1 MTEREQ
7 RIFGIVRQLS
17 EAQPEAVPLEQALFA
32 TGILDSF
39 ALPDLVAELEKEFAV
54 QIPDSDLL
62 PANFRSIRAIDSYL
76 AAKT

>member
-7 RIFGIVRQLS
+7 KILEIIRRLS
-17 EAQPEAVPLEQALFA
+17 EAQPEAVPAEQALFA

-62 PANFRSIRAIDSYL
+62 PSNFSSIRAIDHYL
-76 AAKT
+76 AAKA